1 MFRPEDT
8 MTILGIETATEHL
21 GAALIIEGSKRL
33 ERYINSRSLH
43 CELLTGFILELSG
56 EAGITQSSIDGISV
70 SIGPGSFTGLRI
82 GIATAMGLAYGLGI
96 SIAPV
101 NTLAALARNAAEP
114 GRLVCPLIDARRSE
128 VYTGIYRVT
137 DGVPETVV
145 EPAALPPDTLAG
157 ILRETAEPVILT
169 GPAAHLFKDRLVK
182 MYGRRS
188 LHSGS
193 SLSCVPEQDA
203 HPKALSVAELGLILF
218 HSGGGVHPASIKPVY
233 LRRSDAEIARNVR
246 CSH

>member
-1 MFRPEDT
+1 

-33 ERYINSRSLH
+33 ERYINSRSSH

-56 EAGITQSSIDGISV
+56 EAGITPSSIDGISV

-101 NTLAALARNAAEP
+101 NTLAALAHNAAEP

-128 VYTGIYRVT
+128 VYAGIYRVT
-137 DGVPETVV
+137 NGVPETVV

-169 GPAAHLFKDRLVK
+169 GPAAHLFKNRLETAC
-182 MYGRRS
+182 
-188 LHSGS
+188 GS
-193 SLSCVPEQDA
+193 PLSCVPEEDA
-203 HPKALSVAELGLILF
+203 HPKALSVAELGLFLF
-218 HSGGGVHPASIKPVY
+218 HNGGGVHPASIKPVY
-233 LRRSDAEIARNVR
+233 LRRSDAEIAMNGR
-246 CSH
+246 CSY